1 MSEMAK
7 GRIVR
12 WPAHVTAPKF
22 RTCSWKASL
31 FFKQGK
37 HSGIKTF
44 QKRERNF
51 CADWKQQMQHLEF
64 SEGVLSQGN
73 SRLLKSYWTCVVSPL
88 AYAEERKEL
97 SLPSPVPWQFPSCT
111 AALSRALC
119 SPGQA
124 GQAALPL
131 CCASACTDGVWLWL
145 LLGPFPWYW
154 GGFDHN
160 FRNQK
165 PHFLHLFQFLAACYD
180 SHMGLVLLEQEW
192 KIIYLFSF

>member
-22 RTCSWKASL
+22 RACSWKASL

-44 QKRERNF
+44 KKGKETSVRIESSRCSIWNF
-51 CADWKQQMQHLEF
+51 LKVSCHRAIPVCLSLIGPVLFLLWPMQ
-64 SEGVLSQGN
+64 
-73 SRLLKSYWTCVVSPL
+73 
-88 AYAEERKEL
+88 RKEL

-124 GQAALPL
+124 GQAALPP

-180 SHMGLVLLEQEW
+180 SHTGLVLLEQEW